1 MGDRRFRFGVI
12 AAPSESGEQW
22 RATARRAE
30 DSGYD
35 TLLMP
40 DGLHLFAP
48 MLAAATAAAVTS
60 TLLVGTFVLASTAR
74 PPRIAAWEAH
84 SLTQLTD
91 NRFELGLGTGNPWM
105 NRQVVEDVG
114 FPETTPGQRLARI
127 RQTVEQLRTL
137 DTETRTP
144 VLVAAG
150 GPRARQLA
158 GEVADIVTLPHPGLA
173 SAADV
178 RQLIDETRDAAGP
191 RADDLEFVLNIVV
204 FGDTMPPGLQRITGM
219 DAAALV
225 EGGSQLV
232 LRGTPREIADDL
244 LRRREEIGYSYVT
257 LNALHLEEFAP
268 VIELLKDR

>member
-12 AAPSESGEQW
+12 AAPTDTGAHW
-22 RATARRAE
+22 RATARHAE
-30 DSGYD
+30 ELGYD

-40 DGLHLFAP
+40 DGMHLFAP

-60 TLLVGTFVLASTAR
+60 TLRVGTFVLASTAR
-74 PPRIAAWEAH
+74 PPRTAAWEAH
-84 SLTQLTD
+84 SLTALTD
-91 NRFELGLGTGNPWM
+91 QRFELGIGTGNPWM
-105 NRQVVEDVG
+105 NRQVVEEVG
-114 FPETTPGQRLARI
+114 FPETTPGERLARV
-127 RQTVEQLRTL
+127 RETVEHLRKL

-144 VLVAAG
+144 VLIAAG
-150 GPRARQLA
+150 GPRSRALA

-173 SAADV
+173 SAAEV
-178 RQLIDETRDAAGP
+178 RKLVEETREAAGG

-204 FGDTMPPGLQRITGM
+204 FGNTMPPALERITGM
-219 DAAALV
+219 KAAALV